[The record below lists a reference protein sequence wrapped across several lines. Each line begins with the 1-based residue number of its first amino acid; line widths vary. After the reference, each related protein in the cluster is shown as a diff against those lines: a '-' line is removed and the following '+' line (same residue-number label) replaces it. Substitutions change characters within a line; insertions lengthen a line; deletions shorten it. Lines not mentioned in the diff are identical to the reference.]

1 MAFPTWAIPG
11 LTAWGGNLLNPGTQ
25 YAGYT
30 GAPGAFSAMMQGR
43 STMNGTTPAT
53 STAPTPDYASV
64 LAQGQ
69 KAYDPALISKL
80 FASVYGQMGRSQGG
94 AVANA
99 QRTAAQHGA
108 SQSLLNPGA
117 FVMGAGQQAR
127 APYADALANLG
138 VQESQAQMGA
148 QQNLTNLMLQIE
160 KAKQGDRDAQ
170 DELALRRQQLA
181 LQERQL
187 NEMLNAQQPGTL
199 DWLGLGLD
207 IYGAGKDFKWW

>member
-1 MAFPTWAIPG
+1 MGINWLSDVF
-11 LTAWGGNLLNPGTQ
+11 NPATH
-25 YAGYT
+25 YANYT
-30 GAPGAFSAMMQGR
+30 GAPGAFSAMTQGR

-64 LAQGQ
+64 WAQGQ
-69 KAYDPALISKL
+69 KAYDPAMIAKL
-80 FASVYGQMGRSQGG
+80 FANAYGQMGRSQGG

-117 FVMGAGQQAR
+117 FIMGAGQQAR

-160 KAKQGDRDAQ
+160 KAKQGDRDARN
-170 DELALRRQQLA
+170 ELALRERELA
-181 LQERQL
+181 MRERQI
-187 NEMLNAQQPGTL
+187 NEWLASQQANGWTYAKGGIE
-199 DWLGLGLD
+199 LGKGALD
-207 IYGAGKDFKWW
+207 IYGAGKDFGLW